1 MVPMHEHHRAIR
13 RSVNPTVASN
23 GARRVHRL
31 KWLVVVLA
39 LIEGGWLAF
48 DGGHALITGDYVT
61 PQAPERRGQLGPWA
75 MVVAAVGIEPRSTLM
90 KGIHLGLGLAFLA
103 MTACFAFGLP
113 WARAGMILCA
123 VLTLW
128 YLPVG
133 TLLSLVQIVVLLLPS
148 LRTPGR

>member
-1 MVPMHEHHRAIR
+1 LHW
-13 RSVNPTVASN
+13 
-23 GARRVHRL
+23 L

-61 PQAPERRGQLGPWA
+61 AASPEGPGQLGPWA
-75 MVVAAVGIEPRSTLM
+75 KLVAAVGIEPRSTLM
-90 KGIHLGLGLAFLA
+90 KGIHLGLGVGFLA
-103 MTACFAFGLP
+103 LTACFAFGLP
-113 WARAGMILCA
+113 WAPNAMILSA

-128 YLPVG
+128 YLPLG
-133 TLLSLVQIVVLLLPS
+133 TLLSLVQIVVLLLPA